1 MSQRNQTC
9 AVGLAPK
16 RQPWGE
22 PTWEA
27 RRVLK
32 AFVAVRHLLWSPL
45 VLLALSQLPLQPSLA
60 VASIL
65 VNIKFDCKKQT
76 PEGTVA

>member
-1 MSQRNQTC
+1 M
-9 AVGLAPK
+9 GLAPK

-32 AFVAVRHLLWSPL
+32 AFVAVRHLPWSPL
-45 VLLALSQLPLQPSLA
+45 VLLVPVPA
-60 VASIL
+60 VISASVW
-65 VNIKFDCKKQT
+65 VNIKFGHKKQT
-76 PEGTVA
+76 PKVTMP